1 MFITFEGI
9 EGSGKSLQI
18 GLAES
23 HLKSRGIECV
33 VTREPGGTEFGLAV
47 RQVLL
52 RIGGAPRDPMS
63 ELLLYLADRYQHL
76 REVIE
81 PALAR
86 GLTVLSDRY
95 HDATRAYQ
103 GAARGIPPDTIEAM
117 TRVLDIPEPG
127 GTILLDLDPAVGL
140 ARARKRNA
148 SDAASGAEG
157 RFEAEALFFHEA
169 VRRAYLDLACASPD
183 RIRIVDAA
191 GTPEEVFAR
200 IEPVLNF
207 WLERERGSRRSSF
220 PVRDRR

>member
-9 EGSGKSLQI
+9 EGSGKSLQV
-18 GLAES
+18 GLAEE
-23 HLKSRGIECV
+23 HLKACGIRCI
-33 VTREPGGTEFGLAV
+33 VTREPGGTQFGVAV

-63 ELLLYLADRYQHL
+63 ELLLYLADRHQHL
-76 REVIE
+76 KEIIE

-103 GAARGIPPDTIEAM
+103 GAARGIPPATIDALAG
-117 TRVLDIPEPG
+117 VLGIPEPC
-127 GTILLDLDPAVGL
+127 GTILLDLDPAIGL
-140 ARARKRNA
+140 ARARRRNA

-157 RFEAEALFFHEA
+157 RFEAEDLFFHEA
-169 VRRAYLDLACASPD
+169 VRHAYLDLARTSPR
-183 RIRIVDAA
+183 RIRVVDAA

-200 IEPVLNF
+200 IRPLLDS
-207 WLERERGSRRSSF
+207 WLAAGR
-220 PVRDRR
+220 PAI

>member
-18 GLAES
+18 GLAEK
-23 HLKSRGIECV
+23 HLQERGIRCI

-52 RIGGAPRDPMS
+52 RIGGAPRDPLS
-63 ELLLYLADRYQHL
+63 ELLLYLADRHQHL
-76 REVIE
+76 KEIVE

-103 GAARGIPPDTIEAM
+103 GAARGIPPDTIEALA
-117 TRVLDIPEPG
+117 RVIGIPEPG

-140 ARARKRNA
+140 SRARKRNA

-157 RFEAEALFFHEA
+157 RFEAEDLSFHEA
-169 VRRAYLDLACASPD
+169 VRRAYLDLARMSPG
-183 RIRIVDAA
+183 RIRVVEAA
-191 GTPEEVFAR
+191 GTPAEVFSR
-200 IEPVLNF
+200 IRPVLDS
-207 WLERERGSRRSSF
+207 WLK
-220 PVRDRR
+220 